1 MAPLYKQGLSITD
14 IADQTGLK
22 RTSIWSSLRAHKEV
36 LRSQAPVPFDRWRK
50 RTGKVNARPPYGFSF
65 FQGEIIK
72 DPKEY
77 PILQLIQSLW
87 KQGMSI
93 SSIMLKL
100 CERGSKSRMNK
111 PWSYNVIKSIIKR
124 SKTGSADT
132 LVSNKNSKNKKRK
145 STEVDDE
152 L

>member
-1 MAPLYKQGLSITD
+1 MAPLYQKGLSITD
-14 IADQTGLK
+14 IANQTGLK
-22 RTSIWSSLRAHKEV
+22 RTSIWSSLQAHKKE
-36 LRSQAPVPFDRWRK
+36 LRPQTPVPFDRWRK

-77 PILQLIQSLW
+77 PILQLIQNLW

-93 SSIMLKL
+93 GSIMLKL
-100 CERGSKSRMNK
+100 DERGSKSRMNK

-124 SKTGSADT
+124 SKNGITEN
-132 LVSNKNSKNKKRK
+132 LVSNKNSKTK
-145 STEVDDE
+145 
-152 L
+152 

>member
-1 MAPLYKQGLSITD
+1 MA
-14 IADQTGLK
+14 
-22 RTSIWSSLRAHKEV
+22 RTVS
-36 LRSQAPVPFDRWRK
+36 
-50 RTGKVNARPPYGFSF
+50 RPPYGYSF
-65 FQGEIIK
+65 FQGEVIK

-100 CERGSKSRMNK
+100 QERGSKSRMNK

-124 SKTGSADT
+124 SKDGSLEN
-132 LVSNKNSKNKKRK
+132 LVSNKNSKNKKHK
-145 STEVDDE
+145 STEIEDE